1 MQVAETVAWLSTVSL
16 ARHSEVEERARLLL
30 LDTLACAVRGFVEP
44 EIQAIAEAFA
54 EDESGPVSLPG
65 LDVGLTPPAAAF
77 VFAAAACWHE
87 ACEGLA
93 SAHGRPGLHAVPVA
107 MSLGLARLLSL
118 GSVLEA
124 ILWGYE
130 LGGRFGQTM
139 RIRPGMHVD
148 GTWGALAST
157 AAASRALGL
166 LPAPTM
172 AALGIAACQIP
183 TALYLPITQGR
194 TARNT
199 YVGHAAL
206 TGMAF
211 ARAAAAG
218 VTAPDEDA
226 FAEAAR
232 LIARPSSCSDQSWAE
247 PGRFLLLEGYLK
259 PFAAARHIHYPASA
273 ALALRRQGGW
283 HPAAIRSFTIATY
296 EEAVTYCGNRNPRT
310 PIQAQFSLS
319 YGTARM
325 LLAGTLDPDAY
336 ALSVLEDPMQ
346 RRLEGLAVVVPD
358 PAMQR
363 RGARVT
369 LEIGEERHS
378 AIAETILGDPSR
390 PMTRPDVL
398 EKALRFMG
406 PVLGGARASAMA
418 AAICDGSLSEPFRL
432 A

>member
-1 MQVAETVAWLSTVSL
+1 MHVAETVAWLSTVSL
-16 ARHSEVEERARLLL
+16 ARHSEVEERARLIL

-44 EIQAIAEAFA
+44 EIQAMAEAFA
-54 EDESGPVSLPG
+54 ADETGQVCLPG
-65 LDVGLTPPAAAF
+65 VGVGLTPSAAAF
-77 VFAAAACWHE
+77 VVAAAACWFE

-93 SAHGRPGLHAVPVA
+93 SAHGRPGLHSVPVA
-107 MSLGLARLLSL
+107 LSLGLARRLSL
-118 GSVLEA
+118 GSVLDA

-148 GTWGALAST
+148 GTWGSLAST
-157 AAASRALGL
+157 AAAARALGL

-211 ARAAAAG
+211 AHAAAAG
-218 VTAPDEDA
+218 VTAPGEDA
-226 FAEAAR
+226 FATAAR
-232 LIARPSSCSDQSWAE
+232 LIARPSSCSDLSWAE
-247 PGRFLLLEGYLK
+247 PGRFLLLEGYIK
-259 PFAAARHIHYPASA
+259 PFAAARHVHYPASA
-273 ALALRRQGGW
+273 ALALREQGDW
-283 HPAAIRSFTIATY
+283 HPVAIHSFTIATY
-296 EEAVTYCGNRNPRT
+296 EEAVTYCGNRNPLT

-336 ALSVLEDPMQ
+336 APVALEDPMQ
-346 RRLEGLAVVVPD
+346 RRLEALAVLAPD
-358 PAMQR
+358 PAMR
-363 RGARVT
+363 GRGARVT
-369 LEIGEERHS
+369 LEIGGERRTAVADS
-378 AIAETILGDPSR
+378 ILGDPSR

-398 EKALRFMG
+398 AKAMRFMD
-406 PVLGGARASAMA
+406 PVLGDARASAIA
-418 AAICDGSLSEPFRL
+418 AAVCDGSLSAPFRL